1 VFFVAATPYVAFG
14 GGISCPKS
22 FRSRAFEC
30 LITQFKVSHHGL
42 AFALAQL
49 EPQLMSTEKEP
60 EVNATATAER
70 VVGPEDL
77 ASALPLETNDEFPP
91 VFATA
96 RMIGLMEIAASR
108 VLKPLCG
115 PGELSVGV
123 TVDVNHTAA
132 TPLGATVIATARYAG
147 REGKLF
153 LFEVSVADPGGEVG
167 RGWHKRA
174 IVSSERLQ
182 SGAARRVG

>member
-1 VFFVAATPYVAFG
+1 
-14 GGISCPKS
+14 
-22 FRSRAFEC
+22 
-30 LITQFKVSHHGL
+30 
-42 AFALAQL
+42 
-49 EPQLMSTEKEP
+49 MSNEP
-60 EVNATATAER
+60 ELNATATAR
-70 VVGPEDL
+70 LVVRPEDL
-77 ASALPLETNDEFPP
+77 ASAVLTEMGDDFPP

-96 RMIGLMEIAASR
+96 RMIGLMEIAAAR
-108 VLKPLCG
+108 VLQPLLG

-123 TVDVNHTAA
+123 TVDVSHTAP
-132 TPLGATVIATARYAG
+132 TPVGAQVTATARYAG

-153 LFEVSVADPGGEVG
+153 LFEVSVSDPGGEVG

>member
-1 VFFVAATPYVAFG
+1 
-14 GGISCPKS
+14 
-22 FRSRAFEC
+22 
-30 LITQFKVSHHGL
+30 
-42 AFALAQL
+42 
-49 EPQLMSTEKEP
+49 MSNEP
-60 EVNATATAER
+60 EVNATGTATLI
-70 VVGPEDL
+70 VGPQHL
-77 ASALPLETNDEFPP
+77 ASSISGETGDSFPP

-96 RMIGLMEIAASR
+96 RMIALMEVAASR
-108 VLKPLCG
+108 VLIPLLG

-123 TVDVNHTAA
+123 TVDINHTAP
-132 TPLGATVIATARYAG
+132 TPLGAEVKATARYAG

-153 LFEVSVADPGGEVG
+153 LFEVSASDPGGEVG